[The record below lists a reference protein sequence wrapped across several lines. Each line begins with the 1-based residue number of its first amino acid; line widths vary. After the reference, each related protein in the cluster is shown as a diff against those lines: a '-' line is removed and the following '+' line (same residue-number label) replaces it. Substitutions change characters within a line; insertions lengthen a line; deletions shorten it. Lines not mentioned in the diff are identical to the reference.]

1 MNLHPELNK
10 MYSQFNKLI
19 DDVEAGHIQY
29 DDALA
34 ILSSL
39 STVDSDGAVWSIDTD
54 GVFHKAL
61 PGDSPRPA
69 DPIHFKSGFIEF
81 NPSPWGGF
89 DIASPP
95 VRGGVNSYEEDYNS
109 EEYSQVLENSSVSD
123 FSRGNLSTDSEDVS
137 TPKRFGLPSFSKK
150 SILLSLVI
158 VFLLGLGYFNGASD
172 SNNPSAV
179 VEESLNITDSEDS
192 SGVNTEESSLDEKA
206 SDTADGSSV
215 DVSSNKV
222 KSKVASKGDV
232 LYLAE
237 SLISDEQFIR
247 ELVIAESNDQKS
259 LLWSAM
265 IFGGKEAG
273 LKFTASGSK
282 DNKNVLVKI
291 EHEGEVVFKDTIKVV
306 FKDNE
311 FLLERFP
318 SIL

>member
-95 VRGGVNSYEEDYNS
+95 VRGGVNSFEEDFNS
-109 EEYSQVLENSSVSD
+109 EEYSQGLENSSVAD

-137 TPKRFGLPSFSKK
+137 APKRFGLPSISKK

-172 SNNPSAV
+172 NNNPSAV
-179 VEESLNITDSEDS
+179 VEESLNLADSV
-192 SGVNTEESSLDEKA
+192 GANAEESPLDENA
-206 SDTADGSSV
+206 SDKVDGSSG
-215 DVSSNKV
+215 DVSSNEV

-247 ELVIAESNDQKS
+247 ELVISENNDQKS

-282 DNKNVLVKI
+282 DNKSVLVKI

-311 FLLERFP
+311 FLLERYP